1 MSILGFL
8 FLVFILYLGF
18 RLVFDFIIPVY
29 RTTRRVRKGFREM
42 HERMN
47 QHTQQYQQENGT
59 RQNQSNDNKGS
70 AGEYIDFEEIK
81 D

>member
-1 MSILGFL
+1 
-8 FLVFILYLGF
+8 
-18 RLVFDFIIPVY
+18 
-29 RTTRRVRKGFREM
+29 M

-47 QHTQQYQQENGT
+47 QHTQQQFHQAPVEQMQPNH
-59 RQNQSNDNKGS
+59 KGS